1 MSHKTDL
8 DALKNK
14 LDIIALAESYGFE
27 FKQPSGV
34 RYRAT
39 KNLIRDEKT
48 SSLDFFS
55 DTQKFYDRGTAEG
68 GDVIDLIGKMENL
81 NPTQAIIRA
90 KELAGE
96 DTYTV
101 QKREAKP
108 VKKKVKKIDFGQL
121 QKQATQE
128 LNAVKSLSPFIEL
141 VEEDKNGKITKQE
154 LVINKN
160 YGKLFEGLSFTVDFK
175 PKLEYVFKN
184 LLGWSEFWKSPTL
197 ILKDLDGRVVDIVA
211 YRPHDK
217 ETGQEISGM
226 KYYYKNFNGR
236 GERFIYPYQKE
247 VERIAE
253 REEYIIIGEGL
264 KNALN
269 ALIYGV
275 PFITIESTGNAL
287 KLSDR
292 LKDTIVSYTAKG
304 WGVATAFDGDQA
316 GLKAY
321 ENFLTLLGFE
331 VDNILDFTSNKDFV
345 EYLKAD

>member
-1 MSHKTDL
+1 MKHKTDL
-8 DALKNK
+8 EALKAK

-27 FKQPSGV
+27 FKQPSGA
-34 RYRAT
+34 RYRAV
-39 KNLIRDEKT
+39 KNLLRDEKT

-68 GDVIDLIGKMENL
+68 GDVIDLIAKMENL

-96 DTYTV
+96 DTYSVT
-101 QKREAKP
+101 KRETKP
-108 VKKKVKKIDFGQL
+108 IKKKVKKIDFNQL
-121 QKQATQE
+121 KKQATQE
-128 LNAVKSLSPFIEL
+128 LNAVKKLNPCLEF
-141 VEEDKNGKITKQE
+141 VEEDKDGNIVRHE

-160 YGKLFEGLSFTVDFK
+160 YAKLFEGLSFTVGLKQKFDYIFTH
-175 PKLEYVFKN
+175 
-184 LLGWSEFWKSPTL
+184 LLGWSDFWQSPTL

-217 ETGQEISGM
+217 NTGQEISGM
-226 KYYYKNFNGR
+226 KYYYKNFHGR
-236 GERFIYPYQKE
+236 GDRFIYPYQKE
-247 VERIAE
+247 VERIAK
-253 REEYIIIGEGL
+253 REGYIIIGEGL

-275 PFITIESTGNAL
+275 PFVTIESTGNVL

-292 LKDTIVSYTAKG
+292 LKNTILSYTAKG
-304 WGVATAFDGDQA
+304 WGVATAFDGDEA
-316 GLKAY
+316 GQKAY
-321 ENFLTLLGFE
+321 ESFLSLLSFE
-331 VDNILDFTSNKDFV
+331 VDNILDFTSKKDFV

>member
-1 MSHKTDL
+1 MSNKTDL
-8 DALKNK
+8 EALKSK
-14 LDIIALAESYGFE
+14 LDIITLAESYGFE
-27 FKQPSGV
+27 FKQPSGN
-34 RYRAT
+34 RYRAV
-39 KNLIRDEKT
+39 KNLLRDEKT

-55 DTQKFYDRGTAEG
+55 DTQKFYDRGTADG
-68 GDVIDLIGKMENL
+68 GDVIDLIGKMEHL
-81 NPTQAIIRA
+81 DATQSIIRA

-96 DTYTV
+96 DTYSV
-101 QKREAKP
+101 EKREAKP
-108 VKKKVKKIDFGQL
+108 VKKKVKKIDFNQL
-121 QKQATQE
+121 QKQALQE
-128 LNAVKSLSPFIEL
+128 LQAVKSPTPFIEL
-141 VEEDKNGKITKQE
+141 IKEDKGGKIISEE
-154 LVINKN
+154 LNINKR
-160 YGKLFEGLSFTVDFK
+160 YGKLFEGLSFAVGLK
-175 PKLEYVFKN
+175 PKFEYIFN
-184 LLGWSEFWKSPTL
+184 HLLGWSDFWQSPTL

-217 ETGQEISGM
+217 KTGQEISGM

-275 PFITIESTGNAL
+275 PFITIESTGNVL
-287 KLSDR
+287 KLSDS
-292 LKDTIVSYTAKG
+292 LKETILSYIAKG
-304 WGVATAFDGDQA
+304 WGVATAFDGDNA
-316 GLKAY
+316 GEKAY
-321 ENFLTLLGFE
+321 RNFLSLLGFE